1 MSRYLFLGNV
11 NLASTNGV
19 GDGLGALAIDLA
31 TDGVGGTENLLH
43 DSLQRLGERLEAH
56 GAGNV
61 NDLVEG
67 HALVVLDVLLLLAV
81 ARGLLQRT
89 DDKGRSTGHDGDG
102 GLTVLD
108 GELDRDT
115 EALPVASS
123 LGDVFTNF
131 LGRQTQRTD
140 LGGKSGRGTN
150 LTSGGTEV
158 AISIISASSVRLYC
172 ARHRSRGTEI
182 LLSSARG

>member
-1 MSRYLFLGNV
+1 
-11 NLASTNGV
+11 
-19 GDGLGALAIDLA
+19 
-31 TDGVGGTENLLH
+31 
-43 DSLQRLGERLEAH
+43 
-56 GAGNV
+56 
-61 NDLVEG
+61 
-67 HALVVLDVLLLLAV
+67 
-81 ARGLLQRT
+81 
-89 DDKGRSTGHDGDG
+89 
-102 GLTVLD
+102 LTVLD

-115 EALPVASS
+115 EALLLVCKDDRKLQFRFGRVRFLGGGVVSYPVASS

-158 AISIISASSVRLYC
+158 AISMISASSVRLNC